1 MEDHERKTR
10 LVRSRASHK
19 GVATRYIK
27 KAAQLLAVPATQ
39 LTVAQGNE

>member
-19 GVATRYIK
+19 GVATRYRN
-27 KAAQLLAVPATQ
+27 KAAHILAVPTAQ
-39 LTVAQGNE
+39 LTVASSQ